1 VKPSYHNRPGAALG
15 EGQSRAPDIR
25 NSRLTERQRLVLDT
39 IRDSL
44 ATRGYGPTYR
54 ELGDA
59 LGIASTNGVADHLD
73 RLEAKGFIERPGLA
87 RTLKL
92 TPLAQALYAV
102 AVAHGT
108 AESSERTRERETDPG
123 SIDEGES

>member
-1 VKPSYHNRPGAALG
+1 MKPSYHNRPGAALG

-102 AVAHGT
+102 AAQAST
-108 AESSERTRERETDPG
+108 AERERETDPG
-123 SIDEGES
+123 SVDEGES